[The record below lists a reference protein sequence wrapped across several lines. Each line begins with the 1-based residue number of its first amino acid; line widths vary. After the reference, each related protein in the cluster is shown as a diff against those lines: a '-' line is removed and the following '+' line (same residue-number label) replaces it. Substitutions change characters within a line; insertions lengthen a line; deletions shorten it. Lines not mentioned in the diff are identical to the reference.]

1 MIAVSRCLIGEN
13 CTYAGKNNLC
23 KEIKELY
30 DQGLALPLCPEVL
43 GGLPIP
49 RTPCE
54 VTGEKVID
62 QKGIDRTKE
71 YTQGAKIALDK
82 CLEKNIKIAVLKA
95 KSPSCGKNHI
105 YDGTFSHQLV
115 EGDGIFVQMLKEKG
129 IAVYSENEVTEVFA
143 KEDTT
148 QGVKSDT
155 FEHHVNR
162 MAEAY
167 NKMKNSI
174 EEKYAAQDYEQ
185 EYYVTESGKIEELT
199 KEKELD
205 MLNQAYENHS
215 NFMATST
222 EIWSELQ
229 DFTPSVVY
237 HKGSEQTA
245 NEQNIGENQEN
256 TAKSKEKGVIQ
267 NSAYQAFLSAIQS
280 DNQKLSQQYSGDWK
294 DLRLNLNV
302 SDGDRKMLNGIWDY
316 YANKR

>member
-105 YDGTFSHQLV
+105 YVSTSARLARPSFARILYFIFLLPYRYFRNDVLPVIFRISSLPLLPSQHPSLPVFQL
-115 EGDGIFVQMLKEKG
+115 
-129 IAVYSENEVTEVFA
+129 
-143 KEDTT
+143 
-148 QGVKSDT
+148 
-155 FEHHVNR
+155 R
-162 MAEAY
+162 
-167 NKMKNSI
+167 
-174 EEKYAAQDYEQ
+174 
-185 EYYVTESGKIEELT
+185 
-199 KEKELD
+199 
-205 MLNQAYENHS
+205 
-215 NFMATST
+215 
-222 EIWSELQ
+222 
-229 DFTPSVVY
+229 PS
-237 HKGSEQTA
+237 
-245 NEQNIGENQEN
+245 
-256 TAKSKEKGVIQ
+256 
-267 NSAYQAFLSAIQS
+267 SASL
-280 DNQKLSQQYSGDWK
+280 
-294 DLRLNLNV
+294 
-302 SDGDRKMLNGIWDY
+302 
-316 YANKR
+316 

>member
-115 EGDGIFVQMLKEKG
+115 EGDGIFQKHYHDLMINKVSMGYRWDYRRNETTQEKG
-129 IAVYSENEVTEVFA
+129 
-143 KEDTT
+143 KE
-148 QGVKSDT
+148 
-155 FEHHVNR
+155 E
-162 MAEAY
+162 
-167 NKMKNSI
+167 
-174 EEKYAAQDYEQ
+174 
-185 EYYVTESGKIEELT
+185 
-199 KEKELD
+199 
-205 MLNQAYENHS
+205 
-215 NFMATST
+215 
-222 EIWSELQ
+222 
-229 DFTPSVVY
+229 
-237 HKGSEQTA
+237 
-245 NEQNIGENQEN
+245 
-256 TAKSKEKGVIQ
+256 
-267 NSAYQAFLSAIQS
+267 
-280 DNQKLSQQYSGDWK
+280 
-294 DLRLNLNV
+294 
-302 SDGDRKMLNGIWDY
+302 
-316 YANKR
+316 

>member
-30 DQGLALPLCPEVL
+30 DQGLVLPLCPEVL

-129 IAVYSENEVTEVFA
+129 IACNVHYKPLPMMTAYKNLGFDIKDYPNSYKRFENEITLPLHTKLTDEEV
-143 KEDTT
+143 EYVIENYCEI
-148 QGVKSDT
+148 VK
-155 FEHHVNR
+155 N
-162 MAEAY
+162 Y
-167 NKMKNSI
+167 I
-174 EEKYAAQDYEQ
+174 
-185 EYYVTESGKIEELT
+185 GK
-199 KEKELD
+199 
-205 MLNQAYENHS
+205 
-215 NFMATST
+215 
-222 EIWSELQ
+222 
-229 DFTPSVVY
+229 
-237 HKGSEQTA
+237 
-245 NEQNIGENQEN
+245 
-256 TAKSKEKGVIQ
+256 
-267 NSAYQAFLSAIQS
+267 
-280 DNQKLSQQYSGDWK
+280 
-294 DLRLNLNV
+294 
-302 SDGDRKMLNGIWDY
+302 
-316 YANKR
+316 

>member
-82 CLEKNIKIAVLKA
+82 CFEKNIKIAVLKA

-129 IAVYSENEVTEVFA
+129 IAVYSENEVTEV
-143 KEDTT
+143 
-148 QGVKSDT
+148 
-155 FEHHVNR
+155 
-162 MAEAY
+162 
-167 NKMKNSI
+167 
-174 EEKYAAQDYEQ
+174 
-185 EYYVTESGKIEELT
+185 
-199 KEKELD
+199 
-205 MLNQAYENHS
+205 
-215 NFMATST
+215 
-222 EIWSELQ
+222 
-229 DFTPSVVY
+229 
-237 HKGSEQTA
+237 
-245 NEQNIGENQEN
+245 
-256 TAKSKEKGVIQ
+256 
-267 NSAYQAFLSAIQS
+267 
-280 DNQKLSQQYSGDWK
+280 
-294 DLRLNLNV
+294 
-302 SDGDRKMLNGIWDY
+302 
-316 YANKR
+316 